1 MSSTNSGTFSEDDWK
16 LLQLVITLFRNV
28 LAIQEISLQ
37 QKADGSACQLILL
50 RDKFLE
56 VLFRENVMDIIL
68 VMTQHI
74 DGSCS
79 HLRQDKLVFLEI
91 FYYIFMGQEPE
102 LIAKVPQ
109 NSSEVNLLL
118 FISSYLK

>member
-1 MSSTNSGTFSEDDWK
+1 M
-16 LLQLVITLFRNV
+16 QLVITLFRNV

-68 VMTQHI
+68 VITQHI

-79 HLRQDKLVFLEI
+79 HLRQDKLLFLEI
-91 FYYIFMGQEPE
+91 FYFIFMGQEPE

-109 NSSEVNLLL
+109 NSNEVNLLL
-118 FISSYLK
+118 LISSIIPVYESKLQLADQEFTVR